1 MSAERPAP
9 VEGKAVLRFAP
20 HAKFRFDEV
29 RQAWI
34 VLAPERLFL
43 PDEQAV
49 EILQMVDGE
58 RTVDNINDDLARRY
72 EAPRDVIAG
81 DVVKMLQDLID
92 KKVLRA

>member
-1 MSAERPAP
+1 MRRAVGAARRALFRLCRARADDARRLCSRPDRRVSAERPAP

-34 VLAPERLFL
+34 VLAPERLLL

-58 RTVDNINDDLARRY
+58 RTVDNI
-72 EAPRDVIAG
+72 I
-81 DVVKMLQDLID
+81 
-92 KKVLRA
+92 